1 MTEPKPPDPN
11 WPRYSTHPF
20 PSYRFIPGQT
30 PHPRR
35 NPLGH
40 SYGQPEPKPTPFP
53 ATKWQTS
60 EDYLYGIDLY
70 NFAYW
75 WECHE
80 VFEGLWHAVGH
91 NSEQG
96 NFFQAL
102 IQLAAANLKY
112 FLGNPAAAQNLFRS
126 GIIRL
131 QNVPSSYMGIDVPRL
146 TEMLHAHLISP
157 HPHALLIDLGQMREK
172 QEVEQ
177 PEPNDRIRSR

>member
-20 PSYRFIPGQT
+20 PSYRFVPGRT

-40 SYGQPEPKPTPFP
+40 SYGQPEPKPTPFT
-53 ATKWQTS
+53 ATQWHIS

-96 NFFQAL
+96 NFFQAF
-102 IQLAAANLKY
+102 IQLTAANLKY
-112 FLGNPAAAQNLFRS
+112 FLGNPVAAQNLFRS

-131 QNVPSSYMGIDVPRL
+131 QNVPSSYMGIDVSRL

-157 HPHALLIDLGQMREK
+157 HPHAPLIDLGQMREK
-172 QEVEQ
+172 QEVE
-177 PEPNDRIRSR
+177 

>member
-1 MTEPKPPDPN
+1 V
-11 WPRYSTHPF
+11 
-20 PSYRFIPGQT
+20 PGQT

-35 NPLGH
+35 NSLGH
-40 SYGQPEPKPTPFP
+40 SYGQPEPKPTPFS
-53 ATKWQTS
+53 ADQWQAS

-102 IQLAAANLKY
+102 IQLTAANLKS
-112 FLGNPAAAQNLFRS
+112 FLGSHAAAHNLFRS

-131 QNVPSSYMGIDVPRL
+131 QKVLPSYQGIDVPRL
-146 TEMLHAHLISP
+146 TEEIQAYLISP
-157 HPHALLIDLGQMREK
+157 HPHTPLIALGQLEK
-172 QEVEQ
+172 KQALETL
-177 PEPNDRIRSR
+177 R

>member
-1 MTEPKPPDPN
+1 MIEPHPPDPT
-11 WPRYSTHPF
+11 WPRYSTRPF
-20 PSYRFIPGQT
+20 PSYRFLPGKN

-40 SYGQPEPKPTPFP
+40 SYDQPEPKLLAFP
-53 ATKWQTS
+53 PEGWQRA

-91 NSEQG
+91 HSVQG

-102 IQLAAANLKY
+102 IQLAAANLKR
-112 FLGNPAAAQNLFRS
+112 FLGNEQAAQKLARS
-126 GIIRL
+126 GLARL
-131 QNVPSSYMGIDVPRL
+131 QNLPQLYMGIDVVALSESCRAISTPLSDSTPYQILL
-146 TEMLHAHLISP
+146 TLETPSSP
-157 HPHALLIDLGQMREK
+157 VNLK
-172 QEVEQ
+172 
-177 PEPNDRIRSR
+177 S